1 MTILQ
6 KAAFSILVSI
16 VVLAV
21 CSIIAFTSLFHLVET
36 RFYNPSIMRF
46 LTGETEAD
54 AQAVGNFL
62 AGLQNDFAGI
72 LNIDAVK
79 RSFFSRQ
86 ADVDILERAGI
97 FGLLFESQKGLQS
110 VRFVDKGG
118 QRVHFSTNPEDV
130 LNRNDAHIAYKNYSD
145 TVPST
150 PYNTL
155 AVPDQGQPKI
165 TFDSENDRIVFSFPF
180 YDSMELYQG
189 TAMYSLSVKAV
200 TDMLIVTGRLKAG
213 EEIFLVPDPSG
224 MVSGLPAKSK
234 RILVPI
240 IAAVWAEGVPG
251 LSPLD
256 SDDSASPL
264 VLVSVK
270 AEHGFFMGRVVEEKL
285 FAFPLAMKL
294 ILLAALFCTTCL
306 ILFLCLNL
314 RADAVTII
322 QNRLKHLKFS
332 LLKEYYERKGDI
344 DWNRWRSELE
354 NRREEV
360 RTEIKRGV
368 KAAPAAMETFDV
380 LINKN
385 WDEILDA
392 IAGRPGA
399 GPALAIDENQLK
411 SLLNQAVLAA
421 GPPSDISRSGR
432 IHIPPPPTVGISA
445 ARLAAAEKAGMAE
458 TLASAFEDEA
468 AELEELDE
476 IEELAEEE
484 LEEIRELEE
493 PDDSE
498 TVEELAESEELEE
511 LGDIAEIEEPG
522 DVEELDDTE
531 EVLELDDS
539 LAEPVKAPSKS
550 RRPVIALN
558 DIASQIEF
566 GGGEHEEHETEEMG
580 LHENLEIVSPFET
593 MFSRI
598 ASGGVVF
605 DTEFNEGMLEDLGAE
620 GLFLIYQPFQFQ
632 NEVIQ
637 GAGLLDCGS
646 SGETELIDEADII
659 REKDGINYV
668 NTTAAPDEETERNLD
683 PGLQN
688 LVNSVMNG
696 KM

>member
-1 MTILQ
+1 VTIVQ

-21 CSIIAFTSLFHLVET
+21 FSVIAFTGLFNLVET

-54 AQAVGNFL
+54 AQAVEIFL
-62 AGLQNDFAGI
+62 TGLQNDFAGT

-79 RSFFSRQ
+79 QSFLSRQ
-86 ADVDILERAGI
+86 DDQDILERAGI

-118 QRVHFSTNPEDV
+118 QRVHFSTNPEDI
-130 LNRNDAHIAYKNYSD
+130 LNRNEARIAYKNYSD
-145 TVPST
+145 TVPFT
-150 PYNTL
+150 PYSIL
-155 AVPDQGQPKI
+155 AVPEQGQSKI

-189 TAMYSLSVKAV
+189 TAMYSLSAKAV
-200 TDMLIVTGRLKAG
+200 TDMLIAKSRLKAG
-213 EEIFLVPDPSG
+213 EEISLVADPAG
-224 MVSGLPAKSK
+224 MASGLPVKSK
-234 RILVPI
+234 HALVPV

-270 AEHGFFMGRVVEEKL
+270 PEHGFFMGRVVEEKL

-294 ILLAALFCTTCL
+294 ILLASLFCTTCL
-306 ILFLCLNL
+306 VLFLCLNF

-344 DWNRWRSELE
+344 DWNRWRSDLE

-368 KAAPAAMETFDV
+368 KASPDAMETFDV
-380 LINKN
+380 LINKS

-399 GPALAIDENQLK
+399 GAALNIDENKLQTI
-411 SLLNQAVLAA
+411 LNQAVLAA
-421 GPPSDISRSGR
+421 GSSDVSRSGR
-432 IHIPPPPTVGISA
+432 IHIPPPPAEGANT
-445 ARLAAAEKAGMAE
+445 ARLE
-458 TLASAFEDEA
+458 TVESAVEDEVEEEVEEVEEVE
-468 AELEELDE
+468 ELEELDE
-476 IEELAEEE
+476 IEELEE
-484 LEEIRELEE
+484 L
-493 PDDSE
+493 DDFE
-498 TVEELAESEELEE
+498 QIAEFAEGEELEELEE
-511 LGDIAEIEEPG
+511 LGNVEEP
-522 DVEELDDTE
+522 DDAE

-539 LAEPVKAPSKS
+539 PAEPVKTPPES
-550 RRPVIALN
+550 RRPVLALN

-566 GGGEHEEHETEEMG
+566 GGTGHEEHETEEAG
-580 LHENLEIVSPFET
+580 LNKNLEIVSPFTT

-598 ASGGVVF
+598 DGRGSVF
-605 DTEFNEGMLEDLGAE
+605 DTEHDEGTLEELEAE
-620 GLFLIYQPFQFQ
+620 GLFLMYQPFQFR
-632 NEVIQ
+632 NEAIQ
-637 GAGLLDCGS
+637 DGLLDCGNS
-646 SGETELIDEADII
+646 GEAEIITATEITGETEII
-659 REKDGINYV
+659 HEKDGINYV
-668 NTTAAPDEETERNLD
+668 NTGAAPDETTERSLD
-683 PGLQN
+683 PSLKN
-688 LVNSVMNG
+688 LVDSVMNG
-696 KM
+696 NL